1 MCILFL
7 CSAGVSSWTDT
18 LHDLK
23 CSYSGF
29 ISIGPCCCY
38 QCAKTVNGKSAMVW
52 NNCMS
57 SQFIVINIQ
66 NYSCLF
72 HPAILLKDIWNSI
85 FFFVSF
91 FKPFSMVII
100 MYKCF
105 YYYCWLAFSHFKHCV
120 WPEVSGFFP
129 FFLLLKIVIFTISQ
143 QISVMIKE
151 CVKYC
156 WACKLFIVHVMTVTW
171 HDVSPFNTL
180 KWSLWRLN
188 TYILLV

>member
-1 MCILFL
+1 MGKVPWSGITAWVPNLLLLIFRTIHVCSIRPFYWRTFEIQFFFFL
-7 CSAGVSSWTDT
+7 
-18 LHDLK
+18 
-23 CSYSGF
+23 
-29 ISIGPCCCY
+29 
-38 QCAKTVNGKSAMVW
+38 
-52 NNCMS
+52 
-57 SQFIVINIQ
+57 
-66 NYSCLF
+66 
-72 HPAILLKDIWNSI
+72 
-85 FFFVSF
+85 FVSF

-120 WPEVSGFFP
+120 WPEVSDFFP

-180 KWSLWRLN
+180 KWSLGRLN